1 MAFVAYA
8 GRFRLVLD
16 DGRQFGRHIAAFI
29 KFGEVIKN
37 KMTMQDIDFGYTS
50 DHARKNADAVL
61 PAIQC
66 WPNQYKRD
74 YDIKIEL
81 PEFTSVCPKT
91 GLPDFGVITIE
102 YIPDELCLE
111 LKSLKY
117 YLLEYRDMG
126 IFMENIANKIL
137 DDVVKACQP
146 KKATVTGVFTPRGGL
161 RSVITA
167 KYEKK

>member
-1 MAFVAYA
+1 MD
-8 GRFRLVLD
+8 R
-16 DGRQFGRHIAAFI
+16 
-29 KFGEVIKN
+29 
-37 KMTMQDIDFGYTS
+37 DIDFGYTK
-50 DHARKNADAVL
+50 DHARKGANTKL

-66 WPNQYKRD
+66 WENQYKRD
-74 YDIKIEL
+74 YLVKISL

-102 YIPDELCLE
+102 YIPAKLCLE

-137 DDVVKACQP
+137 DDVVKACKP
-146 KKATVTGVFTPRGGL
+146 KAARITGEFTPRGGL
-161 RSVITA
+161 KSVIVA
-167 KYEKK
+167 

>member
-1 MAFVAYA
+1 MD
-8 GRFRLVLD
+8 R
-16 DGRQFGRHIAAFI
+16 
-29 KFGEVIKN
+29 
-37 KMTMQDIDFGYTS
+37 DIDFGYTK
-50 DHARKNADAVL
+50 DHARKGANTKL

-66 WPNQYKRD
+66 WENQYKRD
-74 YDIKIEL
+74 YLVKISL

-102 YIPDELCLE
+102 YIPAKLCLE

-137 DDVVKACQP
+137 DDVVKACKP
-146 KKATVTGVFTPRGGL
+146 KAARITGEFTPRGGL
-161 RSVITA
+161 KSVIVAEYGKWAA
-167 KYEKK
+167 K